1 MNLNKRTRFK
11 SGSIILAIPVFMAG
25 LFCLFIGIFPILA
38 EIGVINA
45 NIENNNSMFVNV
57 FRILLFLTVGFMF
70 VNGSYRLL
78 LKKEGIFPKW
88 FIAVFSVLFSFGIIL
103 AIVTTKNFTLLG
115 FIIGILF
122 VNYKAFFKNRKNNK
136 VINTNRYF
144 R

>member
-1 MNLNKRTRFK
+1 MNLNKRTTFR

>member
-1 MNLNKRTRFK
+1 MNLNKRTTFR

-88 FIAVFSVLFSFGIIL
+88 FIGVFSVLFSFGIIL

>member
-1 MNLNKRTRFK
+1 MNLNKRTTLR
-11 SGSIILAIPVFMAG
+11 SGSIILAIPLFIAG
-25 LFCLFIGIFPILA
+25 LFCLFGGIHGVLTEIGI
-38 EIGVINA
+38 INTD
-45 NIENNNSMFVNV
+45 NENKNSMLVNV
-57 FRILLFLTVGFMF
+57 FGILLWLTVGLMS

-122 VNYKAFFKNRKNNK
+122 VNYKAFFKSRKNNK
-136 VINTNRYF
+136 VINTKRYF